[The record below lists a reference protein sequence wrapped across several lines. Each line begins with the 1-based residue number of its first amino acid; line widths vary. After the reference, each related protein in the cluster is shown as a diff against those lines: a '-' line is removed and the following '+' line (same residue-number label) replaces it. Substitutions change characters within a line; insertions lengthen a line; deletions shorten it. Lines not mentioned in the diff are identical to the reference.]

1 MTQQTDSPIRVAG
14 VVGSLRQASL
24 NRALLRAA
32 MTLQPAGMEIFDVDL
47 RDLPLYDEDLEAA
60 GGTPAVAAFQEQIR
74 RADALLF
81 VTPEY
86 NYSIPGV
93 LKNAIDWG
101 SRPSGKGPMM
111 RKPAAVMGCSTGPVG
126 TRRAQLHLR
135 TIFTTLDLW
144 DLKKPEI
151 TLANAKSL
159 FDEGGILTDDATR
172 DQVRAMLDALA
183 EWTRRFSAVGC

>member
-1 MTQQTDSPIRVAG
+1 MTDTSGSTIRVAG
-14 VVGSLRQASL
+14 VVGSLREASH

-32 MTLQPAGMEIFDVDL
+32 MTVQPVGMEIVDVDL
-47 RDLPLYDEDLEAA
+47 RDLPLYDEDLERA
-60 GGTPAVAAFQEQIR
+60 GETPEIASFKARIAE
-74 RADALLF
+74 ADAILF

-111 RKPAAVMGCSTGPVG
+111 RKPVAVMGCSVGPVG
-126 TRRAQLHLR
+126 TRRAQVHLR
-135 TIFTTLDLW
+135 SIFTALDLW

-151 TLANAKSL
+151 TIAKASGL
-159 FDEGGILTDDATR
+159 FDETGALTDEATR
-172 DQVRAMLDALA
+172 DQVRALLVAFG
-183 EWTRRFSAVGC
+183 EWTRRFKD